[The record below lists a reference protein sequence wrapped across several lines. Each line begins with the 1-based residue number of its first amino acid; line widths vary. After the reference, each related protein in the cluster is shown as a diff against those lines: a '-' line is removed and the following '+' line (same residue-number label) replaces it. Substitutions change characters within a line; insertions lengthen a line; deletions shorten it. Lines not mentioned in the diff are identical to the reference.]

1 MTEVFYKILTELKLL
16 NRLKAIEILQKQNGG
31 LPKDMD
37 DFLLEVR
44 KGEMKDE
51 A

>member
-1 MTEVFYKILTELKLL
+1 MTEVLYKILTELKLL

-31 LPKDMD
+31 LAKDDD